1 MSEDNKKEKKEK
13 KEKTLSLK
21 ASSLSA
27 KGQIGS
33 RNRSSRVSAVVVES
47 KRGKISK
54 TRKPSAPKIK
64 TRSNSVTSRKIK
76 EPTDSEL
83 TSKLTDKERVARE
96 KALQDAD
103 DRKKSKE
110 EKIKKVSKT
119 KSKKTGK
126 HQAETELNTDIPV
139 DNEFEKGVKKK
150 AYSSK
155 QSEDQST
162 STKKK
167 ESKKDE
173 QGKTDKKSRKEPQK
187 RRKGKLTI
195 SEALNEEERQR
206 SLASLRRRQEKAKK
220 KTVSVDTPK
229 EKISRN
235 VVIPESITVQE
246 LSNRMAER
254 GVDVIKSLMQQGV
267 MVKINDFLD
276 ADTAELIAEEFGHTV
291 TRVSESDVEE
301 GLSVD
306 EDSEQSKEPR
316 PPVVTIMGHVDHG
329 KTSLLDAIR
338 ETSIVSSEA
347 GGITQHIGAYQIDS
361 YDDNKITFIDTPG
374 HAAFTSMRARGAK
387 VTDIVVLVVAADDS
401 VMPQTIEA
409 INHSKEADVPIIVAI
424 NKIDKP
430 EANPAKTKNDLL
442 EHELIVEELGGDIQ
456 CIELS
461 AQTKEGIDNLIEAI
475 NLQAEILDLKAN
487 PNRQAEGFV
496 IESKLDK
503 GRGPVVTTI
512 VQKGTLKKGDIVIV
526 GQFWG
531 KVRSLLND
539 RGEQIDLCYPGDPI
553 EVLGLNNTPNAGDF
567 LSVVE
572 NEARAR
578 EISDYRERQNKKSA
592 PNVPQSNIEQMLSKI
607 KDDVKKEL
615 PVIIKADVHGS
626 TEAIKDGVIS
636 LGNEEISCRVVHSGV
651 GAISESDISLAETSN
666 SIVFGFNVRA
676 NSQAKDL
683 AEKAEINII
692 YHSIIY
698 DLLDDIKVI
707 LEGKL
712 DPEIKESIIGNAEV
726 LEVFKISKTGNIA
739 GCLVSEGTVKKGE
752 HARLIRDGV
761 VIYEGKISELKRF
774 KDDAKEVQ
782 SGQECGLAFD
792 NNEDIK
798 VKDVIECYEVKE
810 IKKKIK

>member
-27 KGQIGS
+27 KGPIGS

-76 EPTDSEL
+76 EPTDTEL

-461 AQTKEGIDNLIEAI
+461 AQTKEGIENLIEAI

-810 IKKKIK
+810 VKRKIN

>member
-21 ASSLSA
+21 SSSLSA
-27 KGQIGS
+27 KGPIGS
-33 RNRSSRVSAVVVES
+33 RNRGSRVSAVVVES

-64 TRSNSVTSRKIK
+64 TRSNSLTSRKIK
-76 EPTDSEL
+76 EPTDTEL

-103 DRKKSKE
+103 DRKKSNE

-126 HQAETELNTDIPV
+126 HQVEAELNTDIPV

-220 KTVSVDTPK
+220 KAVSVDIPK

-306 EDSEQSKEPR
+306 EDPEESKKPR

-430 EANPAKTKNDLL
+430 EANPTKTKNDLL

-578 EISDYRERQNKKSA
+578 EISDYRERQNKKST

-626 TEAIKDGVIS
+626 TEAIKDGVIN

-810 IKKKIK
+810 IKKKIN

>member
-1 MSEDNKKEKKEK
+1 
-13 KEKTLSLK
+13 
-21 ASSLSA
+21 
-27 KGQIGS
+27 
-33 RNRSSRVSAVVVES
+33 
-47 KRGKISK
+47 
-54 TRKPSAPKIK
+54 
-64 TRSNSVTSRKIK
+64 
-76 EPTDSEL
+76 
-83 TSKLTDKERVARE
+83 
-96 KALQDAD
+96 
-103 DRKKSKE
+103 
-110 EKIKKVSKT
+110 
-119 KSKKTGK
+119 
-126 HQAETELNTDIPV
+126 
-139 DNEFEKGVKKK
+139 
-150 AYSSK
+150 
-155 QSEDQST
+155 
-162 STKKK
+162 
-167 ESKKDE
+167 
-173 QGKTDKKSRKEPQK
+173 
-187 RRKGKLTI
+187 
-195 SEALNEEERQR
+195 
-206 SLASLRRRQEKAKK
+206 
-220 KTVSVDTPK
+220 
-229 EKISRN
+229 
-235 VVIPESITVQE
+235 
-246 LSNRMAER
+246 
-254 GVDVIKSLMQQGV
+254 
-267 MVKINDFLD
+267 
-276 ADTAELIAEEFGHTV
+276 
-291 TRVSESDVEE
+291 
-301 GLSVD
+301 
-306 EDSEQSKEPR
+306 
-316 PPVVTIMGHVDHG
+316 
-329 KTSLLDAIR
+329 
-338 ETSIVSSEA
+338 
-347 GGITQHIGAYQIDS
+347 
-361 YDDNKITFIDTPG
+361 
-374 HAAFTSMRARGAK
+374 
-387 VTDIVVLVVAADDS
+387 
-401 VMPQTIEA
+401 MPQTIEA

-636 LGNEEISCRVVHSGV
+636 LGNEEISWRVVHSGV
-651 GAISESDISLAETSN
+651 GAISESDISLAETSS

-683 AEKAEINII
+683 AEKAEVNII

-810 IKKKIK
+810 IKREIN

>member
-27 KGQIGS
+27 KGPIGS

-76 EPTDSEL
+76 EPTDTEL

-306 EDSEQSKEPR
+306 EDSEESKEPR

-810 IKKKIK
+810 IKKKIN